1 MNIHDGDDDDDDEPD
16 VRVGVTARCPPILPS
31 RQANSVQCVRV
42 FVYSSPCVAF
52 VREHRYAR
60 SMQHHMTNSRPT
72 MRTVCVLERRHHHH
86 YLQRPAHA
94 DGAAGAVAAGDLV
107 GISRTGMA
115 ARARDGGGTGTG
127 CVHHQCTVRPGRSGQ
142 VPYLGHDRYGD
153 GYCRRGVFF
162 FFCFAPLSTF
172 LSLLKARAQP
182 ARGGDSVDDM
192 RRMEHQVVVV

>member
-1 MNIHDGDDDDDDEPD
+1 
-16 VRVGVTARCPPILPS
+16 
-31 RQANSVQCVRV
+31 
-42 FVYSSPCVAF
+42 
-52 VREHRYAR
+52 
-60 SMQHHMTNSRPT
+60 
-72 MRTVCVLERRHHHH
+72 
-86 YLQRPAHA
+86 
-94 DGAAGAVAAGDLV
+94 
-107 GISRTGMA
+107 MA

-162 FFCFAPLSTF
+162 SFVLPPSLPFS

>member
-1 MNIHDGDDDDDDEPD
+1 
-16 VRVGVTARCPPILPS
+16 
-31 RQANSVQCVRV
+31 
-42 FVYSSPCVAF
+42 
-52 VREHRYAR
+52 
-60 SMQHHMTNSRPT
+60 
-72 MRTVCVLERRHHHH
+72 
-86 YLQRPAHA
+86 
-94 DGAAGAVAAGDLV
+94 
-107 GISRTGMA
+107 MA

-162 FFCFAPLSTF
+162 LLFCPPLYLS